1 MAFAL
6 SGQALANDFVNGGFE
21 TGTLTGWTQS
31 GGYLSYG
38 VSLTPAAYAGAA
50 NSINVVSSGLDPI
63 TGLPMVYSGNYAV
76 RINDATNNYSV
87 NALSQTVTN
96 YGSTKM
102 YIAWSGVMDIAHSP
116 GEASTFHI
124 IVSDVTNGGNVALID
139 ETYDAATGSPSL
151 SGFKTASNGNMYS
164 GWVVDDISTII
175 GHSYK
180 ITVVVADCIYGG
192 HYGYVYLDTFAQS
205 FPTANPGIV
214 PSTSGGGVI
223 IMPGNVWKGGAGTWN
238 LTSSNWT
245 DSTGTSVGTYT
256 NGGAA
261 ATFQGTPGTVTVDTS
276 GGAITVT
283 GMRFLANGYTIS
295 GGSLG
300 LSGTSA
306 DFAVGNG
313 TSTGAGYVATI
324 NSQLTGAA
332 ALSKSD
338 LGTLVLNAANSYT
351 GGTVVNAGT
360 LSGYGNSFGSG
371 SVAIGSA
378 GTLSVNSGSGGT
390 LANALTGTGNFV
402 VSGTG
407 QLLVTGN
414 SSFSGATF
422 VNAGRLRV
430 DGSLANSAVSV
441 ASGATLGGY
450 GTVGSVNLANGAV
463 LAPGGSIGTLTVN
476 GNLVAQAGSTYALEV
491 GSNGATDK
499 VVVSGNAS
507 IAPGAKLVVTK
518 TDAGAYQLNK
528 RYAILSAGGTISG
541 AYTLSGDTAVS
552 YFYGVVAK
560 SDGKNLYADV
570 AQTQSYRTAGGT
582 GNQQAAGAGVD
593 SALAAVAAGTV
604 IGDGTALGAL
614 GRLQSQQAGQVA
626 LDQISGEIHATNR
639 LASLEDSANIRNA
652 VLDGQAGGA
661 LERRVWAAPYG
672 YQGSQ
677 ESDGNAARY
686 THETSGFVAGS
697 DIIATKKLVIG
708 AYGGLGNGKVAVLD
722 RASTADVKDTHYG
735 AYVRL
740 RFGKLAVDGG
750 YGHSTRKFTTNRTVN
765 IGALSENAQANYDL
779 KVDQV
784 FGRVSLALPV
794 KRVIVEP
801 VVGVA
806 SIMLGEVSAS
816 EVAASAG
823 LRVNAQAKSSMVG
836 EAGLQLRADLGGKGK
851 RNAFTLTG
859 SVLRRHA
866 NVAETVRVTNALT
879 SGAGFEVAS
888 QAALADAWLINAGV
902 EAKLGKRVNLS
913 IAYAGVKGDG
923 IESSGG
929 KANLSIRF

>member
-1 MAFAL
+1 
-6 SGQALANDFVNGGFE
+6 
-21 TGTLTGWTQS
+21 
-31 GGYLSYG
+31 
-38 VSLTPAAYAGAA
+38 
-50 NSINVVSSGLDPI
+50 
-63 TGLPMVYSGNYAV
+63 
-76 RINDATNNYSV
+76 
-87 NALSQTVTN
+87 
-96 YGSTKM
+96 
-102 YIAWSGVMDIAHSP
+102 
-116 GEASTFHI
+116 
-124 IVSDVTNGGNVALID
+124 
-139 ETYDAATGSPSL
+139 
-151 SGFKTASNGNMYS
+151 
-164 GWVVDDISTII
+164 
-175 GHSYK
+175 
-180 ITVVVADCIYGG
+180 
-192 HYGYVYLDTFAQS
+192 
-205 FPTANPGIV
+205 
-214 PSTSGGGVI
+214 
-223 IMPGNVWKGGAGTWN
+223 
-238 LTSSNWT
+238 
-245 DSTGTSVGTYT
+245 
-256 NGGAA
+256 
-261 ATFQGTPGTVTVDTS
+261 
-276 GGAITVT
+276 
-283 GMRFLANGYTIS
+283 
-295 GGSLG
+295 
-300 LSGTSA
+300 
-306 DFAVGNG
+306 
-313 TSTGAGYVATI
+313 
-324 NSQLTGAA
+324 
-332 ALSKSD
+332 
-338 LGTLVLNAANSYT
+338 
-351 GGTVVNAGT
+351 
-360 LSGYGNSFGSG
+360 
-371 SVAIGSA
+371 
-378 GTLSVNSGSGGT
+378 
-390 LANALTGTGNFV
+390 
-402 VSGTG
+402 
-407 QLLVTGN
+407 
-414 SSFSGATF
+414 
-422 VNAGRLRV
+422 
-430 DGSLANSAVSV
+430 
-441 ASGATLGGY
+441 
-450 GTVGSVNLANGAV
+450 
-463 LAPGGSIGTLTVN
+463 
-476 GNLVAQAGSTYALEV
+476 
-491 GSNGATDK
+491 
-499 VVVSGNAS
+499 
-507 IAPGAKLVVTK
+507 
-518 TDAGAYQLNK
+518 
-528 RYAILSAGGTISG
+528 
-541 AYTLSGDTAVS
+541 VS